1 MTQEQIN
8 NTLDFLKEKFDKD
21 IQLAESGIER
31 KMLEMEYSKNVELVK
46 AGNNIF
52 ESNRPDDSDFEC
64 LNCCSWFKNS

>member
-52 ESNRPDDSDFEC
+52 ESKSNDSDYEC
-64 LNCCSWFKNS
+64 IGCGA

>member
-21 IQLAESGIER
+21 IQLAESGIEK

-64 LNCCSWFKNS
+64 LNCGS